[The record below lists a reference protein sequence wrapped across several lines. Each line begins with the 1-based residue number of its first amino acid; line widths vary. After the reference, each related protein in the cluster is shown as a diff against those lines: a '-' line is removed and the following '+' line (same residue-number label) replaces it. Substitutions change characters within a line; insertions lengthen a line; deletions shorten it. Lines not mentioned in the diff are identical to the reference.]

1 MDTSLYVENYINKLN
16 ELNEK
21 NIKEF
26 DYKLKEKLPIKETK
40 EIISYK
46 EMKDFTDSR
55 KKYYQQ
61 NTNFENEEHINI
73 FENNIIK
80 TDEIELNFYDLPFE
94 KKMDNIF
101 DYMKRKKIKLNCDMN
116 IINDIVNDNALL
128 KKYISIDKTY
138 NIINKVSFF
147 KKLENGDY
155 NIVLENSNKR
165 TKKKFFTKK

>member
-94 KKMDNIF
+94 KK
-101 DYMKRKKIKLNCDMN
+101 
-116 IINDIVNDNALL
+116 
-128 KKYISIDKTY
+128 
-138 NIINKVSFF
+138 
-147 KKLENGDY
+147 NG
-155 NIVLENSNKR
+155 
-165 TKKKFFTKK
+165 

>member
-80 TDEIELNFYDLPFE
+80 TNEIELNFYDLPFE

>member
-1 MDTSLYVENYINKLN
+1 
-16 ELNEK
+16 
-21 NIKEF
+21 
-26 DYKLKEKLPIKETK
+26 
-40 EIISYK
+40 
-46 EMKDFTDSR
+46 MKDFTDSR

>member
-1 MDTSLYVENYINKLN
+1 MIYH
-16 ELNEK
+16 
-21 NIKEF
+21 
-26 DYKLKEKLPIKETK
+26 LK
-40 EIISYK
+40 
-46 EMKDFTDSR
+46 
-55 KKYYQQ
+55 
-61 NTNFENEEHINI
+61 
-73 FENNIIK
+73 
-80 TDEIELNFYDLPFE
+80 

>member
-101 DYMKRKKIKLNCDMN
+101 DYMKRKKIKLNCDIN